1 MNSKKSYNFGDKW
14 SDDFDYDGMLKS
26 GLKVSLKTPIK
37 KMEDLLKSFTDV
49 NYHSEG
55 EYLSNL
61 IDTVKSGDI
70 QNGEKTL

>member
-1 MNSKKSYNFGDKW
+1 MNSKKSYSFGDKW

-26 GLKVSLKTPIK
+26 GLKLSLKTPIK

-55 EYLSNL
+55 GHL
-61 IDTVKSGDI
+61 
-70 QNGEKTL
+70 